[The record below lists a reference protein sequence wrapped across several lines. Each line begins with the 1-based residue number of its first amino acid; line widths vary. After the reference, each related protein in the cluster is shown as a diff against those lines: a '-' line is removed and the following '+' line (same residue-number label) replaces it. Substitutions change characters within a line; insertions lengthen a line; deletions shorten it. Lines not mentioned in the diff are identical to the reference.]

1 LLSGV
6 AASTVGSMVAPVSV
20 HKDQLTRLVA
30 LSPGDDRLTALVRRV
45 CAQALSLPPLPAE
58 VAVDGLASEAET
70 TVAEFAEQF
79 SVDVSVITDE
89 QRSRLWKALGNSTFG
104 VVVAMYIADF
114 VPRVRAG
121 LEALSV
127 GSEYLGWVNGPIS
140 WEHADPSDA
149 VFNGFLPAVARMRSL
164 DPITS
169 ELVRLRGA
177 RQHNCRLCK
186 SLRESTALDAGG
198 SETLYDDLDRFETS
212 ALLDDRAKAALR
224 YTDALIWSPAHLVA
238 DDVAEVRSRFSE
250 AEAVELTFDIMRNA
264 SNKVAVA
271 LGADAPRVEHGTE
284 RYLIGAD
291 GQTVFA

>member
-1 LLSGV
+1 
-6 AASTVGSMVAPVSV
+6 
-20 HKDQLTRLVA
+20 
-30 LSPGDDRLTALVRRV
+30 
-45 CAQALSLPPLPAE
+45 
-58 VAVDGLASEAET
+58 
-70 TVAEFAEQF
+70 
-79 SVDVSVITDE
+79 
-89 QRSRLWKALGNSTFG
+89 
-104 VVVAMYIADF
+104 MYIADF

-149 VFNGFLPAVARMRSL
+149 VFNGFLPAVARMRAL

-177 RQHNCRLCK
+177 AQHNCRLCK
-186 SLRESTALDAGG
+186 SLREATALDAGG
-198 SETLYDDLDRFETS
+198 SETLYDDLDHFETS

-238 DDVAEVRSRFSE
+238 DDVAEVRCRFSG
-250 AEAVELTFDIMRNA
+250 AEAVEITFDIMRNA

-284 RYLIGAD
+284 RYLLDAD
-291 GQTVFA
+291 GQTVFG